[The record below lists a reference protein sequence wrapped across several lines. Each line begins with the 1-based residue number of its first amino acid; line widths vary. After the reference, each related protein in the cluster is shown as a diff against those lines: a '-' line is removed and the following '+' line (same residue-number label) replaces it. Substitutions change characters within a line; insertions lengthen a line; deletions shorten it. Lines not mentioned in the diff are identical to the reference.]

1 MSTDGMNGMAPN
13 QEALVTQDL
22 SDLDNSKEVV
32 GWLEQA
38 FEWLCLYEQPVLAEQ
53 TLGVLRSVLLIRD
66 DIYQQTLQDTAQ
78 LVAEQAQ
85 QEPAVGVG

>member
-1 MSTDGMNGMAPN
+1 MSVPATNGSGTDS
-13 QEALVTQDL
+13 QVLVTQDL

-32 GWLEQA
+32 SWLEQA

-66 DIYQQTLQDTAQ
+66 DIYQQTLSDTAA
-78 LVAEQAQ
+78 LVAQQVEQDVSA
-85 QEPAVGVG
+85 GVG